1 VPLTTSDPR
10 SEKTPFPLSTQIAS
24 ASSLLAV
31 VTVLVHLDRSL
42 NLEGHKVTS
51 LAVKIPDSVQ

>member
-1 VPLTTSDPR
+1 
-10 SEKTPFPLSTQIAS
+10 
-24 ASSLLAV
+24 
-31 VTVLVHLDRSL
+31 VHLDRSL